1 VTGALSRL
9 LPTPF
14 AKAPAL
20 WLALAFFAS
29 HVLALS
35 LIRLSGPL
43 APAWPPVGVAFA
55 AFIILPPSHRRLIFV
70 GVAVLDTLSNTL
82 QGFMTPTAL
91 AYLAVS
97 LSELWLAERLLR
109 RFARPTLSFARV
121 SDVLVFVGII
131 TIASAASAVP
141 ASLVAK
147 VSSGADPLN
156 AGAIWWIG
164 DMLGYILVTPLAVLL
179 AFRPAA
185 RERGPRGLRL
195 IEMGLLLLTLILGG
209 IWAFQG
215 RGIVGP
221 LDAHPYMLTVPI
233 LWATLRFDQLGT
245 LWSVLVTGIVGVGLL
260 MADLPLLSLGGQ
272 SNADALILLQVFL
285 GVVAVSSLVLAT
297 ALRAQQD
304 ATVANARMIAALT
317 ESEQR
322 LRQSQKMEAIGQ
334 LAGGVAHDFNNV
346 LAAILMQLGEIRLVK
361 DLPRMAAELLSDVE
375 QAAQRAARLTRQLLV
390 FSRQQAMQSRVLDL
404 NQLVRN
410 HARLL
415 RRVVPS
421 THELS
426 VQLNPAPL
434 IVAADAG
441 MIEQVMLNLV
451 LNARDAQREGGK
463 ILVITAPRSI
473 LPGSRRGTSDNE
485 LPPGDYAVITV
496 SDSGIGIPPENVPR
510 LFEPFFT
517 TKPPGQG
524 TGLGLATAYGIVQQ
538 HGGTIAV
545 DSRPGFGTTM
555 EVWLPIT
562 EAPVAEDADPIDGP
576 LDADSGEHASPLT
589 ILVVEDEPTVR
600 RLMARVLERDGFRV
614 RTASSGR
621 EALDHWTDYAGVVD
635 LVLTDVVMPG
645 GVSGT
650 QLGRELRNRHPD
662 LPVVYTSG
670 YDPDYDPSDVTMVPG
685 ENFVPKPATADQL
698 LAVIRRQLVG
708 PGRA

>member
-1 VTGALSRL
+1 MPQSRL
-9 LPTPF
+9 LPTPL

-29 HVLALS
+29 HALALS

-43 APAWPPVGVAFA
+43 APAWPPIGVAFA
-55 AFIILPPSHRRLIFV
+55 ALIILPPSHRALIFV

-91 AYLAVS
+91 AYLGVS

-109 RFARPTLSFARV
+109 RFAKPTLTFANV
-121 SDVLVFVGII
+121 GDVLVFVGII
-131 TIASAASAVP
+131 TVTSAASAVP
-141 ASLVAK
+141 ASVIAK

-156 AGAIWWIG
+156 AGVIWWIG
-164 DMLGYILVTPLAVLL
+164 DMLGYILVTPLTVLL
-179 AFRPAA
+179 AFRPAS
-185 RERGPRGLRL
+185 RERGPRSLRL
-195 IEMGLLLLTLILGG
+195 IEMGLMLLTLVVGG
-209 IWAFQG
+209 VWAFQG

-272 SNADALILLQVFL
+272 SNTDALILLQVFL
-285 GVVAVSSLVLAT
+285 GVVAISSLVLAT

-441 MIEQVMLNLV
+441 MIEQVLLNLV

-463 ILVITAPRSI
+463 ILVITAPRTL
-473 LPGSRRGTSDNE
+473 LPGTSGD
-485 LPPGDYAVITV
+485 LPPGEYAVITV
-496 SDSGIGIPPENVPR
+496 SDNGIGIPPENIPR

-538 HGGTIAV
+538 HGGTIGV
-545 DSRPGFGTTM
+545 DSHPNVGTTM
-555 EVWLPIT
+555 EVWLPVT
-562 EAPVAEDADPIDGP
+562 QAPVAEDAEPIDGP
-576 LDADSGEHASPLT
+576 LEADSGEHASPLT

-614 RTASSGR
+614 RTAASGR
-621 EALDHWTDYAGVVD
+621 EALDHWGDHAGVVD

-650 QLGRELRNRHPD
+650 QLGRELRNRHPN
-662 LPVVYTSG
+662 LPIVYTSG
-670 YDPDYDPSDVTMVPG
+670 YDPDYDPSDVSMVPG

>member
-1 VTGALSRL
+1 MTGASPRL
-9 LPTPF
+9 LPTPL

-29 HVLALS
+29 HALALS

-43 APAWPPVGVAFA
+43 APAWPPIGVAFA
-55 AFIILPPSHRRLIFV
+55 ALIILPPSHRALIFV

-91 AYLAVS
+91 AYLGVS
-97 LSELWLAERLLR
+97 LFELWVADRLLR
-109 RFARPTLSFARV
+109 RFARRTLTFARV
-121 SDVLVFVGII
+121 ADVIVFVGII
-131 TIASAASAVP
+131 TTASAASAVP
-141 ASLVAK
+141 AALVAK
-147 VSSGADPLN
+147 VSNGAEPLN

-185 RERGPRGLRL
+185 RDRGARLLRVAEAGL
-195 IEMGLLLLTLILGG
+195 ILLTLVFGG
-209 IWAFQG
+209 LWAFQG

-260 MADLPLLSLGGQ
+260 MAGLPLLSLGGQ

-285 GVVAVSSLVLAT
+285 GIVAVSSFVLAT

-346 LAAILMQLGEIRLVK
+346 LAAILMQLGEIRLVR
-361 DLPRMAAELLSDVE
+361 DLPRMAGELLSDVE

-390 FSRQQAMQSRVLDL
+390 FSRQQAMQSHVLDL
-404 NQLVRN
+404 NHLVRN

-441 MIEQVMLNLV
+441 MIEQVLLNLV

-463 ILVITAPRSI
+463 ILVITAPRTL
-473 LPGSRRGTSDNE
+473 LPGTSGD
-485 LPPGDYAVITV
+485 LPPGEYAVITV
-496 SDSGIGIPPENVPR
+496 SDNGIGIPPENIPR

-538 HGGTIAV
+538 HGGTIGV
-545 DSRPGFGTTM
+545 DSRPGHGTTM
-555 EVWLPIT
+555 EIWLPT
-562 EAPVAEDADPIDGP
+562 TQAPVAEDADSIDGP

-614 RTASSGR
+614 RTGVSGR
-621 EALDHWTDYAGVVD
+621 DALDHWGDYAGVVD

-650 QLGRELRNRHPD
+650 QLGRELRNRHPN
-662 LPVVYTSG
+662 LPIVYTSG
-670 YDPDYDPSDVTMVPG
+670 YDPDYDPSDVSMVPG

>member
-1 VTGALSRL
+1 MTGASPRL
-9 LPTPF
+9 LPTPL

-29 HVLALS
+29 HALALS

-43 APAWPPVGVAFA
+43 APAWPPIGVAFA
-55 AFIILPPSHRRLIFV
+55 ALIILPPSHRALIFV

-91 AYLAVS
+91 AYLGVS
-97 LSELWLAERLLR
+97 LFELWVADRLLR
-109 RFARPTLSFARV
+109 RFARRTLTFARV
-121 SDVLVFVGII
+121 ADVIVFVGII
-131 TIASAASAVP
+131 TTASAASAVP
-141 ASLVAK
+141 AALVAK
-147 VSSGADPLN
+147 VSNGAEPLN

-185 RERGPRGLRL
+185 RDRGARLLRVAEAGL
-195 IEMGLLLLTLILGG
+195 ILLTLVFGG
-209 IWAFQG
+209 LWAFQG

-260 MADLPLLSLGGQ
+260 MAGLPLLSLGGQ
-272 SNADALILLQVFL
+272 SNSDALILLQVFL
-285 GVVAVSSLVLAT
+285 GIVAVSSFVLAT

-346 LAAILMQLGEIRLVK
+346 LAAILMQLGEIRLVR
-361 DLPRMAAELLSDVE
+361 DLPRMAGELLSDVE

-390 FSRQQAMQSRVLDL
+390 FSRQQAMQSHVLDL
-404 NQLVRN
+404 NHLVRN

-441 MIEQVMLNLV
+441 MIEQVLLNLV

-463 ILVITAPRSI
+463 ILVITAPRTL
-473 LPGSRRGTSDNE
+473 LPGTSGD
-485 LPPGDYAVITV
+485 LPPGEYAVITV
-496 SDSGIGIPPENVPR
+496 SDNGIGIPPENIPR

-538 HGGTIAV
+538 HGGTIGV
-545 DSRPGFGTTM
+545 DSHPNVGTTM
-555 EVWLPIT
+555 EVWLPVT
-562 EAPVAEDADPIDGP
+562 QAPVAEDAEPIDGP
-576 LDADSGEHASPLT
+576 LEADSGEHASPLT
-589 ILVVEDEPTVR
+589 VLVVEDEPTVR

-614 RTASSGR
+614 RTAASGR
-621 EALDHWTDYAGVVD
+621 EALDHWGDYAGVVD

-650 QLGRELRNRHPD
+650 QLGRELRNRHPN
-662 LPVVYTSG
+662 LPIVYTSG
-670 YDPDYDPSDVTMVPG
+670 YDPDYDPSDVSMVPG

>member
-1 VTGALSRL
+1 MTGASPRL
-9 LPTPF
+9 LPTPL

-29 HVLALS
+29 HALALS

-43 APAWPPVGVAFA
+43 APAWPPIGVAFA
-55 AFIILPPSHRRLIFV
+55 ALIILPPSHRALIFV

-91 AYLAVS
+91 AYLGVS
-97 LSELWLAERLLR
+97 LFELWVADRLLR
-109 RFARPTLSFARV
+109 RFARRTLTFARV
-121 SDVLVFVGII
+121 ADVIVFVGII
-131 TIASAASAVP
+131 TTASAASALP
-141 ASLVAK
+141 AALVAK
-147 VSSGADPLN
+147 VSHGAEPLN

-185 RERGPRGLRL
+185 RDRGARLLRVAEAGL
-195 IEMGLLLLTLILGG
+195 ILLTLVFGG
-209 IWAFQG
+209 LWAFQG
-215 RGIVGP
+215 RSIVGP

-285 GVVAVSSLVLAT
+285 GIVAVSSFVLAT

-346 LAAILMQLGEIRLVK
+346 LAAILMQLGEIRLVR
-361 DLPRMAAELLSDVE
+361 DLPRMAGELLSDVE

-390 FSRQQAMQSRVLDL
+390 FSRQQAMQSHVLDL

-441 MIEQVMLNLV
+441 MIEQVLLNLV

-463 ILVITAPRSI
+463 ILVITAPRTL
-473 LPGSRRGTSDNE
+473 LPGTSGD
-485 LPPGDYAVITV
+485 LPPGEYAVITV
-496 SDSGIGIPPENVPR
+496 SDNGIGIPPENIPR

-538 HGGTIAV
+538 HGGTIGV
-545 DSRPGFGTTM
+545 DSRPNVGTTM
-555 EVWLPIT
+555 EVWLPVT
-562 EAPVAEDADPIDGP
+562 QAPVAEDAEPIDGP

-614 RTASSGR
+614 RTAASGR
-621 EALDHWTDYAGVVD
+621 EALDHWGDYAGVVD

-650 QLGRELRNRHPD
+650 QLGRELRNRHPN
-662 LPVVYTSG
+662 LPIVYTSG
-670 YDPDYDPSDVTMVPG
+670 YDPDYDPSDVSMVPG

>member
-1 VTGALSRL
+1 MTTSSRL
-9 LPTPF
+9 LPTPL

-55 AFIILPPSHRRLIFV
+55 AFIILPPSHRVLIFV

-109 RFARPTLSFARV
+109 RFAKPTLTFARV
-121 SDVLVFVGII
+121 GDVLVFVGII

-141 ASLVAK
+141 ASVIAK
-147 VSSGADPLN
+147 ISSGADPLN
-156 AGAIWWIG
+156 AGVIWWIG

-179 AFRPAA
+179 AFRPAT
-185 RERGPRGLRL
+185 RERGPRSLRL
-195 IEMGLLLLTLILGG
+195 IEMGLMLLTLVVGG
-209 IWAFQG
+209 VWAFQG

-272 SNADALILLQVFL
+272 SNTDALILLQVFL
-285 GVVAVSSLVLAT
+285 GVVAISSLVLAT

-361 DLPRMAAELLSDVE
+361 DLPRVAAELLSDVE

-463 ILVITAPRSI
+463 ILVITSPRTV
-473 LPGSRRGTSDNE
+473 LPGTTSD
-485 LPPGDYAVITV
+485 LPPGEYAVITV
-496 SDSGIGIPPENVPR
+496 SDSGIGIPPENIPR

-538 HGGTIAV
+538 HGGTIGV
-545 DSRPGFGTTM
+545 DSRPGHGTTM
-555 EVWLPIT
+555 EIWLPT
-562 EAPVAEDADPIDGP
+562 TKAPVVDDADPIDGP

-600 RLMARVLERDGFRV
+600 RLMARVLERDGYRV

-650 QLGRELRNRHPD
+650 QLGRELRNRHPN
-662 LPVVYTSG
+662 LPIVYTSG
-670 YDPDYDPSDVTMVPG
+670 YDPDYDPSDVSMVPG

>member
-1 VTGALSRL
+1 LPVHSRL

-55 AFIILPPSHRRLIFV
+55 ALIILPPSHRRLIFV
-70 GVAVLDTLSNTL
+70 GVAALDTLSNTL

-97 LSELWLAERLLR
+97 LSELWVAERLLR
-109 RFARPTLSFARV
+109 RFAKPTLSFASV
-121 SDVLVFVGII
+121 GDVLVFLGIV
-131 TIASAASAVP
+131 TVASVASAVP
-141 ASLVAK
+141 ASFVAK

-164 DMLGYILVTPLAVLL
+164 DMLGYILVTPLAVLI
-179 AFRPAA
+179 AFRPATPD
-185 RERGPRGLRL
+185 RGPRGLRL
-195 IEMGLLLLTLILGG
+195 IEMGLILLTLILGG
-209 IWAFQG
+209 VWAFQG

-463 ILVITAPRSI
+463 ILVITSPRSI
-473 LPGSRRGTSDNE
+473 LTGSRRGTSDNE

-496 SDSGIGIPPENVPR
+496 TDSGIGIPPENVPR

-545 DSRPGFGTTM
+545 DSRPGLGTTM
-555 EVWLPIT
+555 EVWLPT
-562 EAPVAEDADPIDGP
+562 THAPVSDDADPVDGP

-670 YDPDYDPSDVTMVPG
+670 YDPDYDPSDVSMVPG

>member
-1 VTGALSRL
+1 MHSPRL
-9 LPTPF
+9 LPTPL

-29 HVLALS
+29 HALALS

-43 APAWPPVGVAFA
+43 APAWPPIGVAFA
-55 AFIILPPSHRRLIFV
+55 ALIILPPSHRALIFV

-91 AYLAVS
+91 AYLGVS
-97 LSELWLAERLLR
+97 LFELWVADRLLR
-109 RFARPTLSFARV
+109 RFARRTLTFARV
-121 SDVLVFVGII
+121 ADVIVFVGII
-131 TIASAASAVP
+131 TTASAASALP
-141 ASLVAK
+141 AALVAK
-147 VSSGADPLN
+147 VSHGAEPLN

-185 RERGPRGLRL
+185 RDRGARLLRVAEAGL
-195 IEMGLLLLTLILGG
+195 ILLTLVFGG
-209 IWAFQG
+209 LWAFQG

-272 SNADALILLQVFL
+272 SNSDALILLQVFL
-285 GVVAVSSLVLAT
+285 GIVAVSSFVLAT

-346 LAAILMQLGEIRLVK
+346 LAAILMQLGEIRLVR
-361 DLPRMAAELLSDVE
+361 DLPRMAGELLSDVE

-390 FSRQQAMQSRVLDL
+390 FSRQQAMQSHVLDL

-441 MIEQVMLNLV
+441 MIEQVLLNLV

-463 ILVITAPRSI
+463 ILVITAPRTL
-473 LPGSRRGTSDNE
+473 LPGTSGD
-485 LPPGDYAVITV
+485 LPPGEYAVITV
-496 SDSGIGIPPENVPR
+496 SDNGIGIPPENIPR

-538 HGGTIAV
+538 HGGTIGV
-545 DSRPGFGTTM
+545 DSRPNVGTTM
-555 EVWLPIT
+555 EVWLPVT
-562 EAPVAEDADPIDGP
+562 QAPVAEDAEPIDGP

-614 RTASSGR
+614 RTAASGR
-621 EALDHWTDYAGVVD
+621 EALDHWGDYAGVVD

-650 QLGRELRNRHPD
+650 QLGRELRNRHPN
-662 LPVVYTSG
+662 LPIVYTSG
-670 YDPDYDPSDVTMVPG
+670 YDPDYDPSDVSMVPG

>member
-1 VTGALSRL
+1 MTGASPRL
-9 LPTPF
+9 LPTPL

-29 HVLALS
+29 HALALS

-43 APAWPPVGVAFA
+43 APAWPPIGVAFA
-55 AFIILPPSHRRLIFV
+55 ALIILPPSHRVLIFV

-91 AYLAVS
+91 AYLGVS
-97 LSELWLAERLLR
+97 LFELWVADRLLR
-109 RFARPTLSFARV
+109 RFARRTLTFARV
-121 SDVLVFVGII
+121 ADVIVFVGII
-131 TIASAASAVP
+131 TTASAASALP
-141 ASLVAK
+141 AALVAK
-147 VSSGADPLN
+147 VSHGAEPLN

-185 RERGPRGLRL
+185 RDRGARLLRVAEAGL
-195 IEMGLLLLTLILGG
+195 ILLTLVFGG
-209 IWAFQG
+209 LWAFQG

-272 SNADALILLQVFL
+272 SNSDALILLQVFL
-285 GVVAVSSLVLAT
+285 GIVAVSSFVLAT

-346 LAAILMQLGEIRLVK
+346 LAAILMQLGEIRLVR
-361 DLPRMAAELLSDVE
+361 DLPRMAGELLSDVE

-390 FSRQQAMQSRVLDL
+390 FSRQQAMQSHVLDL

-441 MIEQVMLNLV
+441 MIEQVLLNLV

-463 ILVITAPRSI
+463 ILVITAPRTL
-473 LPGSRRGTSDNE
+473 LPGTSGD
-485 LPPGDYAVITV
+485 LPPGEYAVITV
-496 SDSGIGIPPENVPR
+496 SDNGIGIPPENIPR

-538 HGGTIAV
+538 HGGTIGV
-545 DSRPGFGTTM
+545 DSRPNVGTTM
-555 EVWLPIT
+555 EVWLPVT
-562 EAPVAEDADPIDGP
+562 QAPVAEDAEPIDGP

-614 RTASSGR
+614 RTAASGR
-621 EALDHWTDYAGVVD
+621 EALDHWGDYAGVVD

-650 QLGRELRNRHPD
+650 QLGRELRNRHPN
-662 LPVVYTSG
+662 LPIVYTSG
-670 YDPDYDPSDVTMVPG
+670 YDPDYDPSDVSMVPG

>member
-1 VTGALSRL
+1 MTTSPRL
-9 LPTPF
+9 LPTPL

-55 AFIILPPSHRRLIFV
+55 AFIILPPSHRALIFV

-109 RFARPTLSFARV
+109 RFAKPTLTFARV
-121 SDVLVFVGII
+121 GDVLVFVGII

-141 ASLVAK
+141 ASVIAK
-147 VSSGADPLN
+147 ISSGADPLN
-156 AGAIWWIG
+156 AGVIWWIG

-185 RERGPRGLRL
+185 RDRGARLLRVAEAGL
-195 IEMGLLLLTLILGG
+195 ILLTLVLGG
-209 IWAFQG
+209 LWAFQG

-272 SNADALILLQVFL
+272 SNTDALILLQVFL
-285 GVVAVSSLVLAT
+285 GVVAISSLVLAT

-346 LAAILMQLGEIRLVK
+346 LAAILMQLGEIRLVR
-361 DLPRMAAELLSDVE
+361 DLPRMAGELLSDVE

-390 FSRQQAMQSRVLDL
+390 FSRQQAMQSHVLDL

-434 IVAADAG
+434 IVAADSG
-441 MIEQVMLNLV
+441 MIEQVLLNLV

-463 ILVITAPRSI
+463 ILVITAPRTL
-473 LPGSRRGTSDNE
+473 LPGTSGD
-485 LPPGDYAVITV
+485 LPPGEYAVITV
-496 SDSGIGIPPENVPR
+496 SDNGIGIPPENIPR

-538 HGGTIAV
+538 HGGTIGV
-545 DSRPGFGTTM
+545 DSRPNVGTTM
-555 EVWLPIT
+555 EVWLPVT
-562 EAPVAEDADPIDGP
+562 QAPVAEDAEPIDGP

-614 RTASSGR
+614 RTAASGR
-621 EALDHWTDYAGVVD
+621 EALDHWGDYAGVVD

-650 QLGRELRNRHPD
+650 QLGRELRNRHPN
-662 LPVVYTSG
+662 LPIVYTSG
-670 YDPDYDPSDVTMVPG
+670 YDPDYDPSDVSMVPG

>member
-1 VTGALSRL
+1 MTTPPRL
-9 LPTPF
+9 LPTPL

-29 HVLALS
+29 HALALS

-55 AFIILPPSHRRLIFV
+55 AFIILPPSHRALIFV
-70 GVAVLDTLSNTL
+70 AVAVLDTLSNTL
-82 QGFMTPTAL
+82 QGFMTFTAL

-109 RFARPTLSFARV
+109 RFAKPTLTFANV
-121 SDVLVFVGII
+121 GDVLVFVGII
-131 TIASAASAVP
+131 TVTSAASAVP
-141 ASLVAK
+141 ASVIAK

-156 AGAIWWIG
+156 AGVIWWIG
-164 DMLGYILVTPLAVLL
+164 DMLGYILVTPLTVLL
-179 AFRPAA
+179 AFRPAS
-185 RERGPRGLRL
+185 RERGPRSLRL
-195 IEMGLLLLTLILGG
+195 IEMGLMLLTLVVGG
-209 IWAFQG
+209 VWAFQG

-272 SNADALILLQVFL
+272 SNTDALILLQVFL
-285 GVVAVSSLVLAT
+285 GVVAISSLVLAT

-322 LRQSQKMEAIGQ
+322 LRQSQKMDAIGQ

-410 HARLL
+410 HTRLL

-463 ILVITAPRSI
+463 ILVITSPRTV
-473 LPGSRRGTSDNE
+473 LPGAPGD
-485 LPPGDYAVITV
+485 LPPGEYAVITV
-496 SDSGIGIPPENVPR
+496 SDSGIGIPPQNIPR

-538 HGGTIAV
+538 HGGTIGV
-545 DSRPGFGTTM
+545 DSRPGHGTTM
-555 EVWLPIT
+555 EIWLPT
-562 EAPVAEDADPIDGP
+562 TQAPVAEDADSIDGP

-614 RTASSGR
+614 RTAVSGR
-621 EALDHWTDYAGVVD
+621 DALDHWGDYAGVVD

-650 QLGRELRNRHPD
+650 QLGRELRIRHPD

>member
-1 VTGALSRL
+1 MTGASPRL
-9 LPTPF
+9 LPTPL

-29 HVLALS
+29 HALALS

-43 APAWPPVGVAFA
+43 APAWPPIGVAFA
-55 AFIILPPSHRRLIFV
+55 ALIILPPSHRVLIFV
-70 GVAVLDTLSNTL
+70 GVAVLDTLSHTL

-91 AYLAVS
+91 AYLGVS
-97 LSELWLAERLLR
+97 LFELWVADRLLR
-109 RFARPTLSFARV
+109 RFARRTLTFARV
-121 SDVLVFVGII
+121 ADVIVFVGII
-131 TIASAASAVP
+131 TTASAASALP
-141 ASLVAK
+141 AALVAK
-147 VSSGADPLN
+147 VSHGAEPLN

-164 DMLGYILVTPLAVLL
+164 DMLGYILVTPLAVML

-185 RERGPRGLRL
+185 RDRGARLLRVAEAGL
-195 IEMGLLLLTLILGG
+195 ILLTLVFGG
-209 IWAFQG
+209 LWAFQG

-272 SNADALILLQVFL
+272 SNSDALILLQVFL
-285 GVVAVSSLVLAT
+285 GIVAVSSFVLAT

-346 LAAILMQLGEIRLVK
+346 LAAILMQLGEIRLVR
-361 DLPRMAAELLSDVE
+361 DLPRMAGELLSDVE

-390 FSRQQAMQSRVLDL
+390 FSRQQAMQSHVLDL

-441 MIEQVMLNLV
+441 MIEQVLLNLV

-463 ILVITAPRSI
+463 ILVITAPRTL
-473 LPGSRRGTSDNE
+473 LPGTSGD
-485 LPPGDYAVITV
+485 LPPGEYAVITV
-496 SDSGIGIPPENVPR
+496 SDNGIGIPPENIPR

-538 HGGTIAV
+538 HGGTIGV
-545 DSRPGFGTTM
+545 DSRPNVGTTM
-555 EVWLPIT
+555 EVWLPVT
-562 EAPVAEDADPIDGP
+562 QAPVAEDAEPIDGP

-614 RTASSGR
+614 RTAASGR
-621 EALDHWTDYAGVVD
+621 EALDHWGDYAGVVD

-650 QLGRELRNRHPD
+650 QLGRELRNRHPN
-662 LPVVYTSG
+662 LPIVYTSG
-670 YDPDYDPSDVTMVPG
+670 YDPDYDPSDVSMVPG

>member
-1 VTGALSRL
+1 MTGASPLL
-9 LPTPF
+9 LPTPL

-29 HVLALS
+29 HALALS

-55 AFIILPPSHRRLIFV
+55 AFIILPPSHRALIFV
-70 GVAVLDTLSNTL
+70 AVAVLDTLSNTL
-82 QGFMTPTAL
+82 QGFMTFTAL

-109 RFARPTLSFARV
+109 RFAKPTLTFANV
-121 SDVLVFVGII
+121 GDVLVFVGII
-131 TIASAASAVP
+131 TVTSAASAVP
-141 ASLVAK
+141 ASVIAK
-147 VSSGADPLN
+147 FSSGADPLN
-156 AGAIWWIG
+156 AGVIWWIG
-164 DMLGYILVTPLAVLL
+164 DMLGYILVTPLTVLL
-179 AFRPAA
+179 AFRPAT
-185 RERGPRGLRL
+185 RERGPRSLRL
-195 IEMGLLLLTLILGG
+195 IEMGLMLLTLVVGG
-209 IWAFQG
+209 VWAFQG

-272 SNADALILLQVFL
+272 SNTDALILLQVFL
-285 GVVAVSSLVLAT
+285 GVVAISSLVLAT

-322 LRQSQKMEAIGQ
+322 LRQSQKMDAIGQ

-410 HARLL
+410 HTRLL

-463 ILVITAPRSI
+463 ILVITSPRTV
-473 LPGSRRGTSDNE
+473 LPGAPGD
-485 LPPGDYAVITV
+485 LPPGEYAVITV
-496 SDSGIGIPPENVPR
+496 SDSGIGIPPQNIPR

-538 HGGTIAV
+538 HGGTIGV
-545 DSRPGFGTTM
+545 DSRPGHGTTM
-555 EVWLPIT
+555 EIWLPT
-562 EAPVAEDADPIDGP
+562 TQAPVAEDADSIDGP

-614 RTASSGR
+614 RTAVSGR
-621 EALDHWTDYAGVVD
+621 DALDHWGDYAGVVD

>member
-1 VTGALSRL
+1 
-9 LPTPF
+9 LPGGGRNLEWLWPPDGVR
-14 AKAPAL
+14 ARAAL

-29 HVLALS
+29 HALALS

-55 AFIILPPSHRRLIFV
+55 AFIILPLSHRALIFL

-109 RFARPTLSFARV
+109 RFAKPTLNFASV
-121 SDVLVFVGII
+121 GDVLVFIGI
-131 TIASAASAVP
+131 TTVVSAASAIP
-141 ASLVAK
+141 ASFVAML
-147 VSSGADPLN
+147 SSGVDPLN

-164 DMLGYILVTPLAVLL
+164 DMLGYILVTPLTVLL
-179 AFRPAA
+179 AFRPVT

-195 IEMGLLLLTLILGG
+195 IEMGLMLLTLILGSV
-209 IWAFQG
+209 WAFQG
-215 RGIVGP
+215 RRIIGP

-245 LWSVLVTGIVGVGLL
+245 LWSVLVIGIVGVGLL

-285 GVVAVSSLVLAT
+285 GVVAVSSFVLAT

-390 FSRQQAMQSRVLDL
+390 FSRQQAMQPRVLDL

-410 HARLL
+410 HTRLL

-441 MIEQVMLNLV
+441 MIEQVLLNLV

-463 ILVITAPRSI
+463 ILVITSPRTV
-473 LPGSRRGTSDNE
+473 LPGTSND
-485 LPPGDYAVITV
+485 LPPGEYAVVAV
-496 SDSGIGIPPENVPR
+496 SDTGIGIPPQDIPR

-538 HGGTIAV
+538 HGGTINV
-545 DSRPGFGTTM
+545 DSRPDHGTTM
-555 EVWLPIT
+555 EVWLPT
-562 EAPVAEDADPIDGP
+562 TQAPMADDADPIDGP

-614 RTASSGR
+614 RTAVSGR
-621 EALDHWTDYAGVVD
+621 DALDHWGDYAGVVD

>member
-1 VTGALSRL
+1 MSGASPRL
-9 LPTPF
+9 LPTPL

-29 HVLALS
+29 HALALS

-43 APAWPPVGVAFA
+43 APAWPPIGVAFA
-55 AFIILPPSHRRLIFV
+55 ALIILPPSHRALIFV

-91 AYLAVS
+91 AYLGVS
-97 LSELWLAERLLR
+97 LFELWVADRLLR
-109 RFARPTLSFARV
+109 RFARRTLTFARV
-121 SDVLVFVGII
+121 ADVIVFVGII
-131 TIASAASAVP
+131 TTASAASALP
-141 ASLVAK
+141 AALVAK
-147 VSSGADPLN
+147 VSHGAEPLN

-185 RERGPRGLRL
+185 RDRGARLLRVAEAGL
-195 IEMGLLLLTLILGG
+195 ILLTLVFGG
-209 IWAFQG
+209 LWAFQG
-215 RGIVGP
+215 RSIVGP

-285 GVVAVSSLVLAT
+285 GIVAVSSFVLAT

-346 LAAILMQLGEIRLVK
+346 LAAILMQLGEIRLVR
-361 DLPRMAAELLSDVE
+361 DLPRMAGELLSDVE

-390 FSRQQAMQSRVLDL
+390 FSRQQAMQSHVLDL

-441 MIEQVMLNLV
+441 MIEQVLLNLV

-463 ILVITAPRSI
+463 ILVITAPRTL
-473 LPGSRRGTSDNE
+473 LPGTSGD
-485 LPPGDYAVITV
+485 LPPGEYAVITV
-496 SDSGIGIPPENVPR
+496 SDNGIGIPPENIPR

-538 HGGTIAV
+538 HGGTIGV
-545 DSRPGFGTTM
+545 DSRPNVGTTM
-555 EVWLPIT
+555 EVWLPVT
-562 EAPVAEDADPIDGP
+562 QAPVAEDAEPIDGP

-614 RTASSGR
+614 RTAASGR
-621 EALDHWTDYAGVVD
+621 EALDHWGDYAGVVD

-650 QLGRELRNRHPD
+650 QLGRELRNRHPN
-662 LPVVYTSG
+662 LPIVYTSG
-670 YDPDYDPSDVTMVPG
+670 YDPDYDPSDVSMVPG

>member
-1 VTGALSRL
+1 MTGASPRL
-9 LPTPF
+9 LPTPL

-29 HVLALS
+29 HALALS

-43 APAWPPVGVAFA
+43 APAWPPIGVAFA
-55 AFIILPPSHRRLIFV
+55 ALIILPPSHRALIFV

-91 AYLAVS
+91 AYLGVS
-97 LSELWLAERLLR
+97 LFELWVADRLLR
-109 RFARPTLSFARV
+109 RFARRTLTFARV
-121 SDVLVFVGII
+121 ADVIVFVGII
-131 TIASAASAVP
+131 TTASAASAVP
-141 ASLVAK
+141 AALVAK
-147 VSSGADPLN
+147 VSNGAEPLN

-185 RERGPRGLRL
+185 RDRGARLLRVAEAGL
-195 IEMGLLLLTLILGG
+195 ILLTLVFGG
-209 IWAFQG
+209 LWAFQG

-260 MADLPLLSLGGQ
+260 MAGLPLLSLGGQ
-272 SNADALILLQVFL
+272 SNSDALILLQVFL
-285 GVVAVSSLVLAT
+285 GIVAVSSFVLAT

-346 LAAILMQLGEIRLVK
+346 LAAILMQLGEIRLVR
-361 DLPRMAAELLSDVE
+361 DLPRMAGELLSDVE

-390 FSRQQAMQSRVLDL
+390 FSRQQAMQSHVLDL
-404 NQLVRN
+404 NHLVRN

-441 MIEQVMLNLV
+441 MIEQVLLNLV

-463 ILVITAPRSI
+463 ILVITAPRTL
-473 LPGSRRGTSDNE
+473 LPGTSGD
-485 LPPGDYAVITV
+485 LPPGEYAVITV
-496 SDSGIGIPPENVPR
+496 SDNGIGIPPENIPR

-538 HGGTIAV
+538 HGGTIGV
-545 DSRPGFGTTM
+545 DSHPNVGTTM
-555 EVWLPIT
+555 EVWLPVT
-562 EAPVAEDADPIDGP
+562 QAPVAEDAEPIDGP

-614 RTASSGR
+614 RTAASGR
-621 EALDHWTDYAGVVD
+621 EALDHWGDYAGVVD

-650 QLGRELRNRHPD
+650 QLGRELRNRHPN
-662 LPVVYTSG
+662 LPIVYTSG
-670 YDPDYDPSDVTMVPG
+670 YDPDYDPSDVSMVPG

>member
-1 VTGALSRL
+1 MTGASPRL
-9 LPTPF
+9 LPTPL

-29 HVLALS
+29 HALALS

-43 APAWPPVGVAFA
+43 APAWPPIGVAFA
-55 AFIILPPSHRRLIFV
+55 ALIILPPSHRALIFV

-91 AYLAVS
+91 AYLGVS

-109 RFARPTLSFARV
+109 RFAKPTLTFANV
-121 SDVLVFVGII
+121 GDVLVFVGII
-131 TIASAASAVP
+131 TVTSAASAVP
-141 ASLVAK
+141 ASVIAK

-156 AGAIWWIG
+156 AGVIWWIG
-164 DMLGYILVTPLAVLL
+164 DMLGYILVTPLTVLL
-179 AFRPAA
+179 AFRPAS
-185 RERGPRGLRL
+185 RERGPRSLRL
-195 IEMGLLLLTLILGG
+195 IEMGLMLLTLVVGG
-209 IWAFQG
+209 VWAFQG

-272 SNADALILLQVFL
+272 SNTDALILLQVFL
-285 GVVAVSSLVLAT
+285 GVVAISSLVLAT

-441 MIEQVMLNLV
+441 MIEQVLLNLV

-463 ILVITAPRSI
+463 ILVITAPRTL
-473 LPGSRRGTSDNE
+473 LPGTSGD
-485 LPPGDYAVITV
+485 LPPGEYAVITV
-496 SDSGIGIPPENVPR
+496 SDNGIGIPPENIPR

-538 HGGTIAV
+538 HGGTIGV
-545 DSRPGFGTTM
+545 DSHPNVGTTM
-555 EVWLPIT
+555 EVWLPVT
-562 EAPVAEDADPIDGP
+562 QAPVAEDAESMDGP

-614 RTASSGR
+614 RTAVSGR
-621 EALDHWTDYAGVVD
+621 DALDHWGDYAGVVD

>member
-1 VTGALSRL
+1 MTGASPRL
-9 LPTPF
+9 LPTPL

-29 HVLALS
+29 HALALS

-43 APAWPPVGVAFA
+43 APAWPPIGVAFA
-55 AFIILPPSHRRLIFV
+55 ALIILPPSHRALIFV

-91 AYLAVS
+91 AYLGVS
-97 LSELWLAERLLR
+97 LFELWVADRLLR
-109 RFARPTLSFARV
+109 RFARRTLTFARV
-121 SDVLVFVGII
+121 ADVIVFVGII
-131 TIASAASAVP
+131 TTASAASALP
-141 ASLVAK
+141 AALVAK
-147 VSSGADPLN
+147 VSHGAEPLN

-185 RERGPRGLRL
+185 RDRGARLLRVAEAGL
-195 IEMGLLLLTLILGG
+195 ILLTLVFGG
-209 IWAFQG
+209 LWAFQG

-272 SNADALILLQVFL
+272 SNSDALILLQVFL
-285 GVVAVSSLVLAT
+285 GIVAVSSFVLAT

-346 LAAILMQLGEIRLVK
+346 LAAILMQLGEIRLVR
-361 DLPRMAAELLSDVE
+361 DLPRMAGELLSDVE

-390 FSRQQAMQSRVLDL
+390 FSRQQAMQSHVLDL

-441 MIEQVMLNLV
+441 MIEQVLLNLV

-463 ILVITAPRSI
+463 ILVITAPRTL
-473 LPGSRRGTSDNE
+473 LPGTSGD
-485 LPPGDYAVITV
+485 LPPGEYAVITV
-496 SDSGIGIPPENVPR
+496 SDNGIGIPPENIPR

-538 HGGTIAV
+538 HGGTIGV
-545 DSRPGFGTTM
+545 DSRPNVGTTM
-555 EVWLPIT
+555 EVWLPVT
-562 EAPVAEDADPIDGP
+562 QAPVAEDAEPIDGP

-589 ILVVEDEPTVR
+589 VLVVEDEPTVR

-614 RTASSGR
+614 RTAASGR
-621 EALDHWTDYAGVVD
+621 EALDHWGDYAGVVD

-650 QLGRELRNRHPD
+650 QLGRELRNRHPN
-662 LPVVYTSG
+662 LPIVYTSG
-670 YDPDYDPSDVTMVPG
+670 YDPDYDPSDVSMVPG

>member
-1 VTGALSRL
+1 MLVPPPRL
-9 LPTPF
+9 LPTPL

-29 HVLALS
+29 HALALS

-55 AFIILPPSHRRLIFV
+55 AFIILPPSHRALIFV
-70 GVAVLDTLSNTL
+70 AVAVLDSLSNTL
-82 QGFMTPTAL
+82 QGFMSPTAL

-109 RFARPTLSFARV
+109 RFAKPTLTFARV
-121 SDVLVFVGII
+121 GDVLVFVGII
-131 TIASAASAVP
+131 TVVSAVSAVP
-141 ASLVAK
+141 ASVIAK
-147 VSSGADPLN
+147 VSSGVDPLN
-156 AGAIWWIG
+156 AGVIWWIG
-164 DMLGYILVTPLAVLL
+164 DMLGYILVAPLAVLL
-179 AFRPAA
+179 AFQPAA
-185 RERGPRGLRL
+185 RARGPRGLRL
-195 IEMGLLLLTLILGG
+195 IEMGLMLLTLILGSV
-209 IWAFQG
+209 WAFQG

-221 LDAHPYMLTVPI
+221 LNAHPYMLTVPI

-245 LWSVLVTGIVGVGLL
+245 LWSVLVIGIVGVGLL
-260 MADLPLLSLGGQ
+260 MADMPLLSLGGQ
-272 SNADALILLQVFL
+272 SSADALILLQVFM
-285 GVVAVSSLVLAT
+285 GVVAVSSFVLAT
-297 ALRAQQD
+297 ALRAQHD
-304 ATVANARMIAALT
+304 ATMANASMIAALT
-317 ESEQR
+317 ASEQR

-390 FSRQQAMQSRVLDL
+390 FSRQQAMQSHVLDL

-410 HARLL
+410 HTRLL

-434 IVAADAG
+434 MVAADAG

-451 LNARDAQREGGK
+451 LNARDAQRDGGK
-463 ILVITAPRSI
+463 ILVITSPRSVR
-473 LPGSRRGTSDNE
+473 PGRSSD
-485 LPPGDYAVITV
+485 LPPGDYAVIAV
-496 SDSGIGIPPENVPR
+496 SDSGIGIPPEDIPR

-545 DSRPGFGTTM
+545 DSRLGVGTTM
-555 EVWLPIT
+555 EVWLPVT
-562 EAPVAEDADPIDGP
+562 QAPVAAEAQPFEGA

-614 RTASSGR
+614 RTAVSGR
-621 EALDHWTDYAGVVD
+621 DALDHWSEYAGVVD

-645 GVSGT
+645 GISGT

-670 YDPDYDPSDVTMVPG
+670 YDPDYDPSDVSMVPG